1 MFVKVSVNYLTE
13 NVVNIL
19 TVFCSLG
26 FLTFP
31 NDSPTIFIIVV
42 VGSENLFI
50 YDLFMFAM

>member
-50 YDLFMFAM
+50 YDLFVFAM